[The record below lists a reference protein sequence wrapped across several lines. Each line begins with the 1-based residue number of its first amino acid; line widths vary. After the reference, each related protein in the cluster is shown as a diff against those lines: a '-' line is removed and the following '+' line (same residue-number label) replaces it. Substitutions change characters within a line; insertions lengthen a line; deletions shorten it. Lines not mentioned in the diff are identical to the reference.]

1 MSPRLPCVTQG
12 IKQGVKLSDLLRA
25 GWRSL
30 LCVEGLRM
38 MNLMMVGFC
47 PIGRDSSPGIEF
59 LIQCL
64 PVRPKYDTPSDAAI
78 PEISTS

>member
-1 MSPRLPCVTQG
+1 
-12 IKQGVKLSDLLRA
+12 
-25 GWRSL
+25 
-30 LCVEGLRM
+30 M